1 MRELLEGRRLGFAL
15 RPLLGNAA
23 LGLGVA
29 VTLLDLMAWFGWG
42 SRDTNGF
49 VVAAYWLCW
58 AAAVMALLSVFTAYA
73 ENGDVPF
80 EDRQLARLD
89 LAAVGVA
96 MLLYVASAGLRS
108 GDLGAAGAT
117 PPALLLALAALIV
130 LIVGSGLASLLYAS
144 REWEE
149 IEEVIHERHRRHRT
163 ASR

>member
-1 MRELLEGRRLGFAL
+1 VREILEGRRLGFAL
-15 RPLLGNAA
+15 RPLLGGVA
-23 LGLGVA
+23 LGLGLG

-49 VVAAYWLCW
+49 VVAAYWLCF
-58 AAAVMALLSVFTAYA
+58 AVAFVALIALLTAYA
-73 ENGDVPF
+73 ENNDVPF

-89 LAAVGVA
+89 LMAIGVA
-96 MLLYVASAGLRS
+96 LLLYVVSAGLRS

-117 PPALLLALAALIV
+117 PPALLLAVAGLIV

-149 IEEVIHERHRRHRT
+149 IEEITHERHRRRRT
-163 ASR
+163 SR